1 MQLFRTFAIMNKTE
15 SKPVKNKAVPVMHV
29 ERGPYLTKRILISAT
44 KKGFKQAAEE
54 TMRVMG
60 YNVVAK
66 DGWVVKIF
74 PDGTTEKISPIE
86 QIELPNDK
94 WFD

>member
-1 MQLFRTFAIMNKTE
+1 
-15 SKPVKNKAVPVMHV
+15 
-29 ERGPYLTKRILISAT
+29 
-44 KKGFKQAAEE
+44 
-54 TMRVMG
+54 MRVMG

>member
-1 MQLFRTFAIMNKTE
+1 
-15 SKPVKNKAVPVMHV
+15 MHM

-44 KKGFKQAAEE
+44 KKGFKQAAKEAME
-54 TMRVMG
+54 LMG
-60 YNVVAK
+60 YVVVAM
-66 DGWVVKIF
+66 DGWVVKKYA
-74 PDGTTEKISPIE
+74 DGRIEKISEIE